1 MLKSIQPS
9 DLPAPPEATA
19 RIVRA
24 CSVSDVGA
32 HQLAR
37 VVARDP
43 VLTAEIL
50 RTVNSAFFG
59 LSRPVKSAAQA
70 VTVLGNRALRN
81 LALCLAVR
89 DAVKPGA
96 IHGFDIMDYWEDAL
110 RRAVAARC
118 LSHNVGVDP
127 DEAFTIGLL
136 QDFGMLAI
144 LYAHP
149 QKGFAWHELSSLLP
163 NERLSRE
170 SEIFGVNHHEVG
182 LMLAETW
189 ALPDAL
195 ALPMAYHH
203 TTDSEDIPTEHRLT
217 CRLAACADE
226 MASVFSAEDK
236 EAALRE
242 CRIRIHVAFGLTADR
257 VDQVLELIP
266 QGVEEAAQSL
276 GLRVQNQPAL
286 EDIMAEAN
294 RRLVKE
300 NLSYQELTWRLKKA
314 VAENERLVEQLK
326 EANRALEQIAYYDAL
341 TGLVNRRRFHEVFP
355 AEIAR
360 HSRNSQPL
368 SFVMLDLDHFKRIN
382 DSYGHPFGDTVLQ
395 SVASVLKEVLRATDI
410 KVRVGG
416 EELCIILP
424 ETDVKLA
431 KQTTERVRA
440 AIAGMKLQT
449 SRSQVPVTASFG
461 GCTWRGAVR
470 SRDGIERVTKR
481 LIDRADVALYE
492 AKRSGRNRV
501 VWYNF

>member
-1 MLKSIQPS
+1 MLRSIKPS

-24 CSVSDVGA
+24 CSDSDVGA
-32 HQLAR
+32 QQLAR
-37 VVARDP
+37 VVSSDP

-59 LSRPVKSAAQA
+59 LSKPVKSAAQA

-89 DAVKPGA
+89 DAVKPGT
-96 IHGFDIMDYWEDAL
+96 IRDFDIMDYWEEAL

-118 LSHNVGVDP
+118 LSNDVGVDP

-136 QDFGMLAI
+136 QDFGMLA
-144 LYAHP
+144 LLFAHP
-149 QKGFAWHELSSLLP
+149 HKGDSWRELSILLP
-163 NERLSRE
+163 TERLSRE
-170 SEIFGVNHHEVG
+170 VELFGINHNQVG
-182 LMLAETW
+182 ALLAETW
-189 ALPDAL
+189 FLPEALS
-195 ALPMAYHH
+195 LPMTYHH
-203 TTDSEDIPTEHRLT
+203 DVDNPDVPPPYRMT
-217 CRLAACADE
+217 CRLSACADE
-226 MASVFSAEDK
+226 MAGVFSAEDK

-242 CRIRIHVAFGLTADR
+242 CRIRIHSAFGIPADR
-257 VDQVLELIP
+257 VDQILELIP
-266 QGVEEAAQSL
+266 QGVEEAAHSL
-276 GLRVQNQPAL
+276 GLRVQNQPPL

-300 NLSYQELTWRLKKA
+300 NLSYQELTWRLKRA

-382 DSYGHPFGDTVLQ
+382 DTYGHPFGDTVLQ
-395 SVASVLKEVLRATDI
+395 SVASVLKDVLRATDI

-416 EELCIILP
+416 EEMCIILP
-424 ETDVKLA
+424 ETDMVLA

-440 AIAGMKLQT
+440 ALEGMELQT
-449 SRSQVPVTASFG
+449 SRSRVPVTASFG
-461 GCTWRGAVR
+461 GCTWVGAVR
-470 SRDGIERVTKR
+470 SRDGIDRVMKR

-492 AKRSGRNRV
+492 AKRSGRNKV
-501 VWYNF
+501 VWYDF